1 MKRRGISI
9 LLAAALLVGMTGGCR
24 KKETSKETTDTV
36 IESTTSAELA
46 EEKESENDLNS
57 DAETTEESTEETS
70 GKDGTIELDPDAIIF
85 TFEHTNMAWGFQSY
99 VTLILGDGRIYTV
112 SDYWNVRNDK
122 VETINSIKRHVV
134 QTEPVSFLDME
145 HLLDLY
151 YAASKFDPN
160 CTFTKESAACDMGSY
175 KLNFWKED
183 GTIVTCMQ
191 YGDWRYVYDDPNAAI
206 ISKLWHEADLHIT
219 IGKRYQR
226 FSMRVDA
233 SRMTTLHCG
242 YVSLPDGSSGKYIFE
257 NYAEFAKAAEAW
269 DLDLSQVVLWDGDN
283 EKLKDYPIFVQFDL
297 FDTLG
302 HERDY
307 DAFLIAD
314 DTYRFLRSE
323 NCKDP
328 APDESVAEA
337 MDGFV
342 SIYLYTTKIDW
353 DKDVLQTED
362 GGTWEKYAG

>member
-9 LLAAALLVGMTGGCR
+9 LLAAVLLLEISGGCR
-24 KKETSKETTDTV
+24 MKEEKKETTEKAV
-36 IESTTSAELA
+36 ESTTSAEMA
-46 EEKESENDLNS
+46 EEKTSDNDMNP
-57 DAETTEESTEETS
+57 TEETS
-70 GKDGTIELDPDAIIF
+70 EKDRKIELDPDAIIF
-85 TFEHTNMAWGFQSY
+85 TFEHTNMAWGFQSS
-99 VTLILGDGRIYTV
+99 VSIILGDGRVYSVT
-112 SDYWNVRNDK
+112 DYWNVKNDK
-122 VETINSIKRHVV
+122 VETINSIKEHVV
-134 QTEPVSFLDME
+134 QTEPVSTLDME
-145 HLLDLY
+145 YLLDLY

-160 CTFTKESAACDMGSY
+160 CTFTKESAAKDMGSY
-175 KLNFWKED
+175 ALNFWKED

-191 YGDWRYVYDDPNAAI
+191 YGDWKYVYDDPNAAI
-206 ISKLWHEADLHIT
+206 ISKLWDEVDHHLT
-219 IGKRYQR
+219 IGKSYQN

-233 SRMTTLHCG
+233 SRMATLHCG
-242 YVSLPDGSSGKYIFE
+242 YVSLPDGSSGKFIFE
-257 NYAEFAKAAEAW
+257 NYAEFEKAAKAW
-269 DLDLSQVVLWDGDN
+269 KLDLSQVVIWDGEN

-314 DTYRFLRSE
+314 DTYRFLRSG

-328 APDESVAEA
+328 APNESVAEA